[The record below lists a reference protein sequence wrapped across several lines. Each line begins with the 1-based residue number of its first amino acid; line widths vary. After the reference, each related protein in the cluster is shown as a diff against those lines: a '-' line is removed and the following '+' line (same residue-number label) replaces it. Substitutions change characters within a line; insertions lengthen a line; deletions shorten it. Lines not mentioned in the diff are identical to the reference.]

1 MIAEALPYPVSPDW
15 LLRGGYRAL
24 VVYRTDTQEAV
35 ATRSVRPVAFAEE
48 AETRQLAD
56 GTLDDVRRVRA
67 VAPEVA
73 SWPAVVA
80 LRRWAADGARIRAV
94 LIAAGRAPHLL
105 WDEPVPV
112 LLRSFNEGRGTLS
125 GDRLVL
131 HTARYDAAVESSP
144 DLLGTD
150 LGALWAG
157 SAERV
162 LPAPG
167 LTVYAVGG
175 SVEARDRAGGVL
187 ASAAGGGA
195 LVLPAGTWSL
205 SVTGAERPQLVT
217 VAPFVA
223 ATGSQVQVES
233 AVAGTV
239 YAARTD

>member
-24 VVYRTDTQEAV
+24 VVYRTDTQEAIV
-35 ATRSVRPVAFAEE
+35 TRSARPVAFAEE

-94 LIAAGRAPHLL
+94 LIAAGRAPHLI

-112 LLRSFNEGRGTLS
+112 LLRSFNEGRGALS

-150 LGALWAG
+150 LGAAWPGTAG
-157 SAERV
+157 RV

-167 LTVYAVGG
+167 LTVYGVGG
-175 SVEARDRAGGVL
+175 GVEAHDRSGNVL
-187 ASAAGGGA
+187 ASAATGAA
-195 LVLPAGTWSL
+195 LVLPAATWSVH
-205 SVTGAERPQLVT
+205 VTAAERPQLVT
-217 VAPFVA
+217 VEPFVA
-223 ATGSQVQVES
+223 KAGGPLRIES
-233 AVAGTV
+233 DIAGTV
-239 YAARTD
+239 YAAKID